1 MTIKIK
7 ISKKPVEYRKA
18 INLLENNVNKMSVNS
33 DMPELVWVLKHNNTF
48 TGGTSYIENDIL
60 DKSIRV
66 IKSNRGG
73 KITFHGSG
81 QLIFYF
87 VINLNNRKK
96 DIRWFIKLIEK
107 TIIDTLKE
115 FKIKSFSDKKNIGIW
130 IKQKNKKKKV
140 GAIGLKI
147 KKWIAFHGFS
157 LNLNV
162 NLNNY
167 KKIKP
172 CGLNSSKITNLS
184 EIKNVKFDILRDKLI
199 ANFINN
205 LKN

>member
-66 IKSNRGG
+66 IKTNRGG

-184 EIKNVKFDILRDKLI
+184 EIKNVKFDNLRDKLI

>member
-18 INLLENNVNKMSVNS
+18 IKLLENNVSKMSVNN
-33 DMPELVWVLKHNNTF
+33 DMPELVWVLKHKNTF
-48 TGGTSYIENDIL
+48 TGGTSYKENDVL
-60 DKSIRV
+60 DKSLEI
-66 IKSNRGG
+66 IKTNRGG

-115 FKIKSFSDKKNIGIW
+115 FKIKSFSDKKILEFGL
-130 IKQKNKKKKV
+130 NKKIRKKELV
-140 GAIGLKI
+140 L
-147 KKWIAFHGFS
+147 
-157 LNLNV
+157 
-162 NLNNY
+162 
-167 KKIKP
+167 
-172 CGLNSSKITNLS
+172 
-184 EIKNVKFDILRDKLI
+184 
-199 ANFINN
+199 
-205 LKN
+205 

>member
-33 DMPELVWVLKHNNTF
+33 NMPELVWVLKHNNTF

-184 EIKNVKFDILRDKLI
+184 EIKNVKFDNLRDKLI

>member
-33 DMPELVWVLKHNNTF
+33 DIPELVWVLKHNNTF

-66 IKSNRGG
+66 IKTNRGG

-184 EIKNVKFDILRDKLI
+184 EIKNVKFDNLRDKLI

>member
-18 INLLENNVNKMSVNS
+18 IKLLENNVNKMSVNS

-66 IKSNRGG
+66 IKTNRGG

-147 KKWIAFHGFS
+147 KKWIVFHGFS
-157 LNLNV
+157 INLNV

-172 CGLNSSKITNLS
+172 CGLNSSKITNLN
-184 EIKNVKFDILRDKLI
+184 EIKKVKFDNLRDTLI
-199 ANFINN
+199 TNFINN

>member
-33 DMPELVWVLKHNNTF
+33 NMPELVWVLKHNNTF

-66 IKSNRGG
+66 IKTNRGG

-147 KKWIAFHGFS
+147 KKWIVFHGFS
-157 LNLNV
+157 INLNV
-162 NLNNY
+162 DLNNY

-172 CGLNSSKITNLS
+172 CGLNSSKITNLN
-184 EIKNVKFDILRDKLI
+184 EIKNVKFDNLRDKLI

>member
-184 EIKNVKFDILRDKLI
+184 EIKNVKFDNLRDKLI

>member
-18 INLLENNVNKMSVNS
+18 ITLLEKTVKKMSVKN
-33 DMPELVWVLKHNNTF
+33 DMPELIWVLKHKNTF
-48 TGGTSYIENDIL
+48 TGGTSLKENDVI
-60 DKSIRV
+60 DKTLNI
-66 IKSNRGG
+66 IKTNRGG
-73 KITFHGSG
+73 KITFHGKG

-107 TIIDTLKE
+107 TIIDSLKE

-147 KKWIAFHGFS
+147 KKWIVFHGFAI
-157 LNLNV
+157 NLNV

-172 CGLNSSKITNLS
+172 CGLNSSKITNLNN
-184 EIKNVKFDILRDKLI
+184 IRKIRFDSLRDKLI
-199 ANFINN
+199 RNFIKN
-205 LKN
+205 LKT

>member
-18 INLLENNVNKMSVNS
+18 IKLLENNVNKMSVNS

-66 IKSNRGG
+66 IKTNRGG

-130 IKQKNKKKKV
+130 IKQNNKRKKI

-147 KKWIAFHGFS
+147 KKWIAFHGFAI
-157 LNLNV
+157 NLNV

-172 CGLNSSKITNLS
+172 CGLNSAKITNLND
-184 EIKNVKFDILRDKLI
+184 IKKIKFNNLRDKLI
-199 ANFINN
+199 TNFINN
-205 LKN
+205 LKT

>member
-18 INLLENNVNKMSVNS
+18 IKLLENNVNKMSVNS

-60 DKSIRV
+60 DKSLRV
-66 IKSNRGG
+66 IKTNRGG

-147 KKWIAFHGFS
+147 KKWIVFHGFS
-157 LNLNV
+157 INLNV

-172 CGLNSSKITNLS
+172 CGLNSSKITNLN
-184 EIKNVKFDILRDKLI
+184 EIKKVKFDNLRNMLI
-199 ANFINN
+199 TNFINN

>member
-18 INLLENNVNKMSVNS
+18 IKLLENNVSKMSVNN
-33 DMPELVWVLKHNNTF
+33 DIPELIWVLKHNNTF
-48 TGGTSYIENDIL
+48 TGGTSYKENDVL
-60 DKSIRV
+60 DKSLEV
-66 IKSNRGG
+66 IKTNRGG

-147 KKWIAFHGFS
+147 KKWIVFHGFS
-157 LNLNV
+157 INLNV
-162 NLNNY
+162 DLNNY

-172 CGLNSSKITNLS
+172 CGLNSSKITNLN
-184 EIKNVKFDILRDKLI
+184 EIKNVKFDNLRDKLI

>member
-18 INLLENNVNKMSVNS
+18 INLLENNVNKMSVKS

-66 IKSNRGG
+66 IKTNRGG

-157 LNLNV
+157 INLNV
-162 NLNNY
+162 DLNNY

-184 EIKNVKFDILRDKLI
+184 EIKNVRFDNLRDKLI
-199 ANFINN
+199 VNFINN

>member
-18 INLLENNVNKMSVNS
+18 INLLENNVNKMSVKS

-66 IKSNRGG
+66 IKTNRGG

-157 LNLNV
+157 INLNV
-162 NLNNY
+162 DLNNY

-172 CGLNSSKITNLS
+172 CGLNSSKITNLN
-184 EIKNVKFDILRDKLI
+184 EIKNVKFDNLRDKLI
-199 ANFINN
+199 VNFINN

>member
-18 INLLENNVNKMSVNS
+18 IKLLENNVNKMSVKS

-48 TGGTSYIENDIL
+48 TGGTSYKENDVL
-60 DKSIRV
+60 DKSLEI
-66 IKSNRGG
+66 IKTNRGG

-157 LNLNV
+157 INLNV

-184 EIKNVKFDILRDKLI
+184 EIKNVKFDNLRDKLI

>member
-1 MTIKIK
+1 MKINIK

-18 INLLENNVNKMSVNS
+18 INLLENNVNKMSVKS

-66 IKSNRGG
+66 IKTNRGG

-157 LNLNV
+157 LNLNL

-172 CGLNSSKITNLS
+172 CGLNSSKITNLN
-184 EIKNVKFDILRDKLI
+184 EIKNVKFDNLRDKLI

>member
-1 MTIKIK
+1 MEKEQKDDIQN
-7 ISKKPVEYRKA
+7 E
-18 INLLENNVNKMSVNS
+18 NLAKE
-33 DMPELVWVLKHNNTF
+33 
-48 TGGTSYIENDIL
+48 ENDVL
-60 DKSIRV
+60 DKSLEV
-66 IKSNRGG
+66 IKTNRGG

-130 IKQKNKKKKV
+130 IKQKNKRKKI

-147 KKWIAFHGFS
+147 KKWIVFHGFS
-157 LNLNV
+157 INLNV

-172 CGLNSSKITNLS
+172 CGLNSSKITNLN
-184 EIKNVKFDILRDKLI
+184 EIKKVKFDNLRDTLI
-199 ANFINN
+199 TNFINN

>member
-18 INLLENNVNKMSVNS
+18 IKLLENNANKMSVNS

-48 TGGTSYIENDIL
+48 TGGTSYIENEVL

-66 IKSNRGG
+66 IKTNRGG

-147 KKWIAFHGFS
+147 KKWIVFHGFAI
-157 LNLNV
+157 NLNV

-172 CGLNSSKITNLS
+172 CGLNSSKITNLNN
-184 EIKNVKFDILRDKLI
+184 IRKIRFDSLRDKLI
-199 ANFINN
+199 RNFINN
-205 LKN
+205 LKT